1 MYNMKKFK
9 FLILMLCSIMSF
21 ASCSDSDKYS
31 AEQKTKESSQ
41 ELIDKVAINFAQNVN
56 NNDGTRCTNNANI
69 AIVQKDSLTLNG
81 LTRGVDGEATKV
93 YAVSMT
99 GDNGSIIIAQQG
111 DDVRPLV
118 YFPNEQSIDLNK
130 LYNDNYDESDISYL
144 AQGVTYNYTE
154 DGILIPSDK
163 ASNAKIVERLE
174 PKCKVYWNQR
184 SPYNK
189 YCFTS
194 KNEQAL
200 AGCVAIAGAQALT
213 VLRPSVPEITSWD
226 EVVKEYPTT
235 KAQDEIAKLVSR
247 IGKDAGMKYGTGS
260 SGTSTSKLSPI
271 FAKYGIKDYDAGRA
285 VDVLK
290 TKHGVIVVSGYRAR
304 HGWGPTKHY
313 VDGHALLADGY
324 IRFSG
329 DKYYYFHVNYGCGK
343 GYKDQKV
350 AYLLTS
356 NKDWDKEHANDIYGM
371 CFPKEIKYYTYAY
384 EREKNW

>member
-1 MYNMKKFK
+1 MKKFK
-9 FLILMLCSIMSF
+9 FLILMLCSIMSL
-21 ASCSDSDKYS
+21 ASCSDSDEYS
-31 AEQKTKESSQ
+31 TEQKPPDSSLD
-41 ELIDKVAINFAQNVN
+41 LIDKIAINFAKNVN
-56 NNDGTRCTNNANI
+56 NNVSTRSTNNENI
-69 AIVQKDSLTLNG
+69 AIAQKDSLTLNT
-81 LTRGVDGEATKV
+81 LTRSANGETTKV

-111 DDVRPLV
+111 DKVRPLV

-130 LYNDNYDESDISYL
+130 LYNEDNNESDISYL

-154 DGILIPSDK
+154 DGILIPSNK
-163 ASNAKIVERLE
+163 ASNAKIIERLE

-194 KNEQAL
+194 NNEKAL

-226 EVVKEYPTT
+226 EVIKDSPSDEA
-235 KAQDEIAKLVSR
+235 KDEIAKLIAR
-247 IGKDAGMKYGTGS
+247 IGKDTGMKYGTKS
-260 SGTSTSKLSPI
+260 SGTSTSMLSI
-271 FAKYGIKDYDAGRA
+271 FFLKYGIKDYDAGRA
-285 VDVLK
+285 INVLR
-290 TKHGVIVVSGYRAR
+290 TRHGIIVVSGYRAE
-304 HGWGPTKHY
+304 HEWGPTKHY
-313 VDGHALLADGY
+313 VDGHAFLADGY

-329 DKYYYFHVNYGCGK
+329 DNYYYFHLNYGWGD

-356 NKDWDKEHANDIYGM
+356 TKDWDKKHANDIYGM
-371 CFPKEIKYYTYAY
+371 CFPKKIKYYTYAY
-384 EREKNW
+384 EKEKNW